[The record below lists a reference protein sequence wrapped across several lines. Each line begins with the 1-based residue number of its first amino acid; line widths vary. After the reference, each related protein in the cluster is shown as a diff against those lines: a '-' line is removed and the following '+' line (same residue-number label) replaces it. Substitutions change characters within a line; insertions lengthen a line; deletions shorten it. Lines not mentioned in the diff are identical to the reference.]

1 MIHELAYIIFCLLL
15 AYYNA
20 SRIKQDKRIYHGINA
35 AFHIICWTVIYLLTK
50 NWFVISALPFIGRLF
65 FDTSLN
71 LMRGLSIS
79 YAPLNPK
86 SWTDIV
92 EEHVFRFNE
101 VLPKVIYLIIIIILN
116 LCICYS

>member
-1 MIHELAYIIFCLLL
+1 MAYEIAYIVFCLLL

-20 SRIKQDKRIYHGINA
+20 MRIKNDKRVYHGINA
-35 AFHIICWTVIYLLTK
+35 ALHIICWAVIYLLTK

-86 SWTDIV
+86 SWIDIA
-92 EEHVFRFNE
+92 EERVFRFNE
-101 VLPKVIYLIIIIILN
+101 VLPKIVYLITIIILN
-116 LCICYS
+116 VCILFL